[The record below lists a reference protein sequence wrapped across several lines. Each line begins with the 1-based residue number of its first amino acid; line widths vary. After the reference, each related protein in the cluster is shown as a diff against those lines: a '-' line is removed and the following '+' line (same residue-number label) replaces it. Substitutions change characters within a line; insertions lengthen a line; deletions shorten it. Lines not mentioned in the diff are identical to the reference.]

1 MNSNITCRLVGV
13 TALLFSGNLLAQT
26 AVPHTFASGQPARE
40 SEVNENFNEV
50 EKLVD
55 TNIQNITEVAQLLAA
70 IAAPT
75 NFQFVGFSSNTVLVG
90 DGLFTMNAVCQVDFG
105 PDSRMATS
113 EEVVESTSQPIL
125 GSSQFAAWVRP
136 VIVSTHPFQS
146 ATSGTSSTKARVY
159 DVSGFNTDKPDVSC
173 QGWSS
178 TAQGQFGLAIG
189 TNGSFYALP
198 CDIPI
203 ETIVA
208 CSALQ

>member
-1 MNSNITCRLVGV
+1 MNLNITSRLVGV

-26 AVPHTFASGQPARE
+26 AVPHTFASGQPARA

-113 EEVVESTSQPIL
+113 EEVVESTSQPVL
-125 GSSQFAAWVRP
+125 GSNQVPAWVRP
-136 VIVSTHPFQS
+136 VIVSTHPFQLS
-146 ATSGTSSTKARVY
+146 
-159 DVSGFNTDKPDVSC
+159 VS
-173 QGWSS
+173 
-178 TAQGQFGLAIG
+178 
-189 TNGSFYALP
+189 
-198 CDIPI
+198 
-203 ETIVA
+203 TIVRFI
-208 CSALQ
+208 SAINLSTPYHQ